1 MRKALVLMMTTCIL
15 LAGCI
20 EGLTGDV
27 EEVVEELAPGC
38 NDPTAINYD
47 ENDTT
52 ATTCITEDVLFESI
66 GEFTEKNGNN
76 TIDAVDAGV
85 SKGVSMTIS
94 GVDEEMGMGAYTM
107 VSKTAANENTAYSG
121 TDITVSG
128 MTISQSWTIQE
139 SGDGT
144 ILQAS
149 YMGES
154 FLMHSAMSWDDVS
167 DDCDDSDGRDCVDAE
182 ISQEDCERRG
192 GTWIEVTN
200 RPIEGYC
207 NFEDDGDRGDDDS
220 DNTQENCEQRGGTW
234 TQDESGDYNC
244 EFDDDGDESDRD
256 DDDSEVTQEDC
267 EERGGTWTQDET
279 EDYHCEF
286 DDEDRDDSDRDDE
299 RDDSD
304 GDMDMDI
311 PDPMDFLSMLD
322 GVDDDCDG
330 AADSA
335 NPGACGFPENTAFEV
350 GVDGITVTIPTEE
363 GQSMEMM
370 FDLVTGEMTG
380 LSMDMDDGSHMKLE
394 MLTTEE
400 ANALLTIDTTLEY
413 EALPFTLEEA
423 DAEDDDDAFICDN
436 GQEIPA
442 DWENDGFADCSD
454 GSDENIHDWT
464 DYDGGYCEW
473 ISEDTW
479 WQCKYSEE
487 DEDWDIMWYYCE
499 NHDVDWHCT
508 DDKGQSADYEHSADG
523 TEWSEPEIFVC
534 DNGDEILASMVND
547 GWDDCGDGSDEG
559 VEEQEEGPLNRTFTV
574 TSDADFDFAGSFD
587 DYSIVLANC
596 VEETDDMGETTL
608 TCDEDNSTMYSLGE
622 PEAHDDTTAAVY
634 LSYGD
639 SDSSGTLTNG
649 DTIMID
655 GNTSVDWTHLRLH
668 STSADAYSDENPLQE
683 LPGFTALLSVLSLIG
698 AAMIGRRD

>member
-20 EGLTGDV
+20 EGLTEDV

-38 NDPTAINYD
+38 NDSTAINYD

-66 GEFTEKNGNN
+66 GEFTEKNGGNES
-76 TIDAVDAGV
+76 ALGV
-85 SKGVSMTIS
+85 GVANGVSMTIS

-167 DDCDDSDGRDCVDAE
+167 DDCDDSDDRDCVDAE

-192 GTWIEVTN
+192 GTWIEVTD
-200 RPIEGYC
+200 RPIDGYC

-220 DNTQENCEQRGGTW
+220 EM
-234 TQDESGDYNC
+234 TQD
-244 EFDDDGDESDRD
+244 
-256 DDDSEVTQEDC
+256 DC
-267 EERGGTWTQDET
+267 EERGGTWHQEDNG
-279 EDYHCEF
+279 DYHCEF
-286 DDEDRDDSDRDDE
+286 DDEDREDSDRDDE
-299 RDDSD
+299 RGDSD
-304 GDMDMDI
+304 GDMGMDI

-322 GVDDDCDG
+322 GVDDDCRGD
-330 AADSA
+330 D
-335 NPGACGFPENTAFEV
+335 CGFPENTEFDV

-394 MLTTEE
+394 MLTGEE
-400 ANALLTIDTTLEY
+400 VNALLTIDTTLEY

-442 DWENDGFADCSD
+442 SW
-454 GSDENIHDWT
+454 
-464 DYDGGYCEW
+464 
-473 ISEDTW
+473 
-479 WQCKYSEE
+479 
-487 DEDWDIMWYYCE
+487 
-499 NHDVDWHCT
+499 
-508 DDKGQSADYEHSADG
+508 
-523 TEWSEPEIFVC
+523 
-534 DNGDEILASMVND
+534 VND
-547 GWDDCGDGSDEG
+547 GWDDCGDNSDEG
-559 VEEQEEGPLNRTFTV
+559 VEEQEEGPVNRTFTI

-587 DYSIVLANC
+587 DYSIVFANC

-608 TCDEDNSTMYSLGE
+608 TCDESNSTMVSLADSSTEGR
-622 PEAHDDTTAAVY
+622 DNSSNTANY
-634 LSYGD
+634 IHNDYGFGFTD

-649 DTIMID
+649 DVIRID
-655 GNTSVDWTHLRLH
+655 GNFTNWTHVRLH
-668 STSADAYSDENPLQE
+668 STSADAYSDENPMLT
-683 LPGFTALLSVLSLIG
+683 PGFTTILGPLSLMG